1 MENKE
6 IKEYELIFKSY
17 QRMLLRELER
27 VQEAV
32 RSGDA
37 AVAAERLDALITDT
51 RESLSD

>member
-32 RSGDA
+32 RSGDTA
-37 AVAAERLDALITDT
+37 AAAERLEDLIADT
-51 RESLSD
+51 RASLSD